1 MERGQQ
7 ELLLES
13 NKRRKSVDELTRNAE
28 AKANLVYE
36 IAKERNW
43 PIVNVNVEYEIAKEI
58 NWPINAEYKRQKRER
73 FQEVVGEVMCA
84 VVLMLFFGILIYAP
98 VLFVGL
104 YF

>member
-43 PIVNVNVEYEIAKEI
+43 PIVNVN
-58 NWPINAEYKRQKRER
+58 AEYKRNKRER

-104 YF
+104 AN

>member
-43 PIVNVNVEYEIAKEI
+43 PIVNVN
-58 NWPINAEYKRQKRER
+58 AEYKRNKRER

-104 YF
+104 VN

>member
-43 PIVNVNVEYEIAKEI
+43 PIVNVNVEY
-58 NWPINAEYKRQKRER
+58 KRQKRER

-104 YF
+104 AN

>member
-28 AKANLVYE
+28 AQANLVYE

-43 PIVNVNVEYEIAKEI
+43 PIVNV
-58 NWPINAEYKRQKRER
+58 NAEYKRQKRER

-104 YF
+104 AN

>member
-43 PIVNVNVEYEIAKEI
+43 PIVNVN
-58 NWPINAEYKRQKRER
+58 AEYKRQKRER

-104 YF
+104 AN